1 MDKELTIELSEEQMA
16 HFVSNGSLTI
26 ILKQTIKMTRTD
38 AMKAIYTE
46 SPKKKEPK
54 EDPKK
59 IAREEKI
66 KAQEKKERLVAEY
79 LTLPENV
86 YLNDLDWN
94 KCVKYLNDKEVKIK
108 RSDKIILSSPDDKH
122 TVLWEE
128 LITGKSIQKNKNKKD
143 KPYSKQQQ
151 KLVDAFT
158 AKYPKALK
166 KSEKQTHYEY
176 NESSFRNSVFAHLQ
190 AATKAATDANE
201 SALMINSKDNQP
213 TSNQL
218 IGAKWYDDIVEKIV
232 NEQGE
237 GLEYDDEKL
246 LKEAQSAV
254 TEYIAAKKADS
265 NWFLI
270 SANST
275 MYIIRDGYPEVATD
289 TYDEIVN

>member
-38 AMKAIYTE
+38 AMKAIAAR
-46 SPKKKEPK
+46 PAKKKEPK

-79 LTLPENV
+79 CLLPENE
-86 YLNDLDWN
+86 YLSDLDWN
-94 KCVKYLNDKEVKIK
+94 KCIAHVAKGGVTIK
-108 RSDKIILSSPDDKH
+108 RDDKIILQDGKD

-190 AATKAATDANE
+190 AATKAAADANE

-218 IGAKWYDDIVEKIV
+218 IGAQWYDDIVEKIV

-237 GLEYDDEKL
+237 GLEYDDGKL

-270 SANST
+270 SANGT

>member
-26 ILKQTIKMTRTD
+26 ILKQTIKMD
-38 AMKAIYTE
+38 PVEAMKAKYE
-46 SPKKKEPK
+46 EPPKKKEPK
-54 EDPKK
+54 EDPAQ
-59 IAREEKI
+59 IAREEAL
-66 KAQEKKERLVAEY
+66 KAQEKKERLVAAY
-79 LTLPENV
+79 FMLPENE
-86 YLNDLDWN
+86 YLSDLDWN
-94 KCVKYLNDKEVKIK
+94 KCIAHVAKGGVTIK
-108 RSDKIILSSPDDKH
+108 RDDKIILQDGKD

-190 AATKAATDANE
+190 AATKAAADANE

-218 IGAKWYDDIVEKIV
+218 IGAQWYDDIVEKIV

-237 GLEYDDEKL
+237 GLEYDDGKL

-270 SANST
+270 SANGT

>member
-26 ILKQTIKMTRTD
+26 ILKQTIKMD
-38 AMKAIYTE
+38 PVEALKAKHTE
-46 SPKKKEPK
+46 PPKKKEPK

-59 IAREEKI
+59 IAREEALE
-66 KAQEKKERLVAEY
+66 AQEKKERLVAEY
-79 LTLPENV
+79 CLLPENE
-86 YLNDLDWN
+86 YLSDLDWN
-94 KCVKYLNDKEVKIK
+94 KCVKYLNENEVKIK
-108 RSDKIILSSPDDKH
+108 RSEKIILQDGKD

-128 LITGKSIQKNKNKKD
+128 LITGKSIQKNKKKKN

-190 AATKAATDANE
+190 AATKAAADANE

-237 GLEYDDEKL
+237 GLEYDDGKL